1 MSDFQS
7 MTATL
12 SKDRYMVKR
21 FLDSLGHYPARMR
34 EKARS
39 DYGTRL
45 AAARKH
51 AGLTQHALA
60 KAVGMSQSAYAG
72 AETTGQGST
81 YTSQLAAVCGV
92 RSEWLA
98 TGEGA
103 MLSTAAPEA
112 KDTRP
117 EPDQVMD
124 ALRVLAESLGAA
136 DKVTRSAV
144 APMLS
149 ILALEPDQ
157 LENVIATLGKLLPRT
172 KLARAS
178 QDDPPEG
185 EGAITA
191 LLPHLASKE
200 NKSAKRSSVQGGG
213 RT

>member
-1 MSDFQS
+1 MRTIGEQAKAF
-7 MTATL
+7 
-12 SKDRYMVKR
+12 R
-21 FLDSLGHYPARMR
+21 DSRGWTPKQM
-34 EKARS
+34 
-39 DYGTRL
+39 
-45 AAARKH
+45 AAACKTSRQNIETLESVGDRIPKYIKE
-51 AGLTQHALA
+51 LA
-60 KAVGMSQSAYAG
+60 KVMGTTVDVLMEGRYRVGDVPIV
-72 AETTGQGST
+72 E
-81 YTSQLAAVCGV
+81 
-92 RSEWLA
+92 
-98 TGEGA
+98 
-103 MLSTAAPEA
+103 AAPLPA
-112 KDTRP
+112 SQAQRTQP
-117 EPDQVMD
+117 EPDQVMA

>member
-1 MSDFQS
+1 MRTIGEQAKAF
-7 MTATL
+7 
-12 SKDRYMVKR
+12 R
-21 FLDSLGHYPARMR
+21 DSRGWTPKQM
-34 EKARS
+34 
-39 DYGTRL
+39 
-45 AAARKH
+45 AAACKTSRQNIETLESVGDRIPKYIKE
-51 AGLTQHALA
+51 LA
-60 KAVGMSQSAYAG
+60 KVMGTTVDVLMEGRYRVGDVPIV
-72 AETTGQGST
+72 E
-81 YTSQLAAVCGV
+81 
-92 RSEWLA
+92 
-98 TGEGA
+98 
-103 MLSTAAPEA
+103 AAPLPA
-112 KDTRP
+112 SQAQRTQP
-117 EPDQVMD
+117 EPDQVMA

-157 LENVIATLGKLLPRT
+157 VENVIATLGKLLPRT

-178 QDDPPEG
+178 QDDPREG